1 MEGLMEEVEVEEGV
15 TVEESGCDG
24 GGGVD
29 KGSEE
34 EVTEVVDMMEME

>member
-15 TVEESGCDG
+15 TVEG